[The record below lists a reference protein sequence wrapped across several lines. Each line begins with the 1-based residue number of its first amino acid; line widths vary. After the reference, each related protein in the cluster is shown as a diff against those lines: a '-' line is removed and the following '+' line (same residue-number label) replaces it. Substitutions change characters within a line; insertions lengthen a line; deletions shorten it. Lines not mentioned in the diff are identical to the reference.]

1 MHYVYMFQ
9 NYMRY
14 SSFENATSAVYER
27 QVAKVSNFSLYYF
40 FSSFF
45 IQTKARQQDSGR
57 AWCQMPEQ
65 KLTYAQQRPCS
76 TSD

>member
-9 NYMRY
+9 NYMLY

-27 QVAKVSNFSLYYF
+27 QVANVSNFSLYYV

-45 IQTKARQQDSGR
+45 IHIKSPATEHLPGLVSEARPEDYIR
-57 AWCQMPEQ
+57 ATAS
-65 KLTYAQQRPCS
+65 L
-76 TSD
+76 

>member
-1 MHYVYMFQ
+1 MHYVYMIQ
-9 NYMRY
+9 NYMLY

-45 IQTKARQQDSGR
+45 YTNKSPAAGQRPGLVSDSGAEAYIR
-57 AWCQMPEQ
+57 ATAS
-65 KLTYAQQRPCS
+65 L
-76 TSD
+76 

>member
-9 NYMRY
+9 NYMLY

-27 QVAKVSNFSLYYF
+27 QVANVSNFSLYYV

-45 IQTKARQQDSGR
+45 IHIKSPATEQLPGLVSDAGAEDYIR
-57 AWCQMPEQ
+57 ATAS
-65 KLTYAQQRPCS
+65 L
-76 TSD
+76 

>member
-1 MHYVYMFQ
+1 MHYVYMIQ
-9 NYMRY
+9 NYMLY

-45 IQTKARQQDSGR
+45 YTNKSPAAG
-57 AWCQMPEQ
+57 
-65 KLTYAQQRPCS
+65 QRPGFVS
-76 TSD
+76 NAGAEVYIRATASL

>member
-9 NYMRY
+9 NYMLY

-27 QVAKVSNFSLYYF
+27 QVAKVNNFSLYYV

-45 IQTKARQQDSGR
+45 IHIKSPATEQLPGLVSDAGAEDYIR
-57 AWCQMPEQ
+57 ATAS
-65 KLTYAQQRPCS
+65 L
-76 TSD
+76 

>member
-1 MHYVYMFQ
+1 MHYVYMIQ
-9 NYMRY
+9 NYMLY

-45 IQTKARQQDSGR
+45 IHIKSPATEQLPGLVSDAGAEAYIR
-57 AWCQMPEQ
+57 ATAS
-65 KLTYAQQRPCS
+65 L
-76 TSD
+76 

>member
-9 NYMRY
+9 NYMLY
-14 SSFENATSAVYER
+14 LSFENATSAVYER

-45 IQTKARQQDSGR
+45 YTNKSPAAG
-57 AWCQMPEQ
+57 
-65 KLTYAQQRPCS
+65 QRPGLV
-76 TSD
+76 SDAGAEAYIRATASL

>member
-9 NYMRY
+9 NYMLY

-45 IQTKARQQDSGR
+45 YTNKSPATEQLPGLVSDAGAEDYIR
-57 AWCQMPEQ
+57 ATAS
-65 KLTYAQQRPCS
+65 L
-76 TSD
+76 

>member
-9 NYMRY
+9 NYMLY

-45 IQTKARQQDSGR
+45 YTNKSPAAG
-57 AWCQMPEQ
+57 
-65 KLTYAQQRPCS
+65 QRPGLV
-76 TSD
+76 

>member
-9 NYMRY
+9 NYMLY

-45 IQTKARQQDSGR
+45 YTNKSPAAG
-57 AWCQMPEQ
+57 
-65 KLTYAQQRPCS
+65 QRPGLVLDAGAEAYIRATAS
-76 TSD
+76 L